1 MTYRFTTPT
10 VSEGPA
16 GDGPLFERFRLTRGV
31 SVIKIDGEYY
41 ELRNPSSEEVA
52 EAEAFYL
59 GGITYDVTAAE
70 KASLEAAGYTVETV

>member
-10 VSEGPA
+10 VSEGPL
-16 GDGPLFERFRLTRGV
+16 GQGTLFERFRLTKGV

-41 ELRNPSSEEVA
+41 ELQNPSSEEVA
-52 EAEAFYL
+52 AAEAFYL
-59 GGITYDVTAAE
+59 GGITYDVSPGE

>member
-31 SVIKIDGEYY
+31 SVIKVDGEYY

-70 KASLEAAGYTVETV
+70 KADLEAAGYTVETV

>member
-1 MTYRFTTPT
+1 MTNRFTTPT
-10 VSEGPA
+10 VSDGPL

-31 SVIKIDGEYY
+31 SVIKVDGEYY

-59 GGITYDVTAAE
+59 GGITYDVTEAE